1 MFGKENFTWANF
13 ELNHWPSLN
22 NFMYLVI
29 LHQNKNFEH
38 FLRFYTSKKY
48 QKNQFRLHSSDLLE
62 PGSFYLGR
70 SFMKAFKLTS
80 VLTRHTFLQLNR
92 YKLQKLS
99 STFLKQGLQKDCRHF
114 KPIQIL
120 QMLKRLATRPSTMVR
135 PLQLHSSTQ
144 QLYIPLLRH
153 CYKTGRALLTSK
165 KYIFIW
171 SCYDFFSWFFSL

>member
-1 MFGKENFTWANF
+1 
-13 ELNHWPSLN
+13 
-22 NFMYLVI
+22 MYLVI

-99 STFLKQGLQKDCRHF
+99 STFLKQGL
-114 KPIQIL
+114 
-120 QMLKRLATRPSTMVR
+120 
-135 PLQLHSSTQ
+135 
-144 QLYIPLLRH
+144 
-153 CYKTGRALLTSK
+153 
-165 KYIFIW
+165 
-171 SCYDFFSWFFSL
+171 